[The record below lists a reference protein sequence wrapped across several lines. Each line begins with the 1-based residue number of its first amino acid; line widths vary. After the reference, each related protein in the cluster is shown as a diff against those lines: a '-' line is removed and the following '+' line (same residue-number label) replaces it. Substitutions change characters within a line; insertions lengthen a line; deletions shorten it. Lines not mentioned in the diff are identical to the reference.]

1 MTSSN
6 KIIFIAELIGT
17 FGLVVGAT
25 GSIVYNEIL
34 GGIYGISLIAV
45 GHFIALTIVVYA
57 FGKYSMAHF
66 NPAVT
71 IAFFITKHVSAK
83 HLPVYFT
90 AQAIG
95 AFLGSI
101 FVLFVIGNHANIGT
115 NAPNLEHDW
124 ASIIGIEIIATIFL
138 MWVIYIVV
146 SNKKLA
152 KLSGVAIGGIVALD
166 VLFFGEVS
174 GASMNPIRSLAPAII
189 SGTPGDLWLYWTTP
203 FTGTMLVA
211 VVYNL
216 LSRRKKSTSTH

>member
-101 FVLFVIGNHANIGT
+101 FVLFVIGNYANIGT

-124 ASIIGIEIIATIFL
+124 ASIIGIEIIATVFL

>member
-124 ASIIGIEIIATIFL
+124 ASIIGIEIIATVFL

>member
-83 HLPVYFT
+83 HLPIYFT

-95 AFLGSI
+95 AFLGSV

-124 ASIIGIEIIATIFL
+124 ASIIGIEIIATVFL

>member
-101 FVLFVIGNHANIGT
+101 FVLFVIGDYANIGT

>member
-1 MTSSN
+1 MHSSN

-25 GSIVYNEIL
+25 GSIVYNEML

-90 AQAIG
+90 AQLIG

-101 FVLFVIGNHANIGT
+101 FVLFVIGDYANIGT

-124 ASIIGIEIIATIFL
+124 ATIIGIEIIATVFL
-138 MWVIYIVV
+138 MWVIYVVV

-166 VLFFGEVS
+166 VLFFGELS

-189 SGTPGDLWLYWTTP
+189 SGIPDYLWLYWTTP
-203 FTGTMLVA
+203 FIGTMLVA

-216 LSRRKKSTSTH
+216 LSRRKKSTNTH

>member
-101 FVLFVIGNHANIGT
+101 FVLFVIGDYANIGT

-124 ASIIGIEIIATIFL
+124 ASIIGIEIIATVFL

>member
-95 AFLGSI
+95 AFLGSV

-124 ASIIGIEIIATIFL
+124 ASIIGIEIIATVFL